1 MSADVDE
8 LANPREF
15 RQTGTTWRTM
25 LVMKNRTTN
34 PKSRLTPPRPA
45 SSDADDLPVTVSR
58 APLHDR
64 LLPLQSVMEF
74 AGLGKTM
81 IYRMMREGNFPAAYK
96 PGGHASRW
104 SERELID
111 WQAAMAAKRYQPQPP
126 RRP

>member
-1 MSADVDE
+1 
-8 LANPREF
+8 
-15 RQTGTTWRTM
+15 M
-25 LVMKNRTTN
+25 LGMTNRTTKS
-34 PKSRLTPPRPA
+34 KSRVTPPRPA
-45 SSDADDLPVTVSR
+45 SVDASDLPITAPR

-81 IYRMMREGNFPAAYK
+81 IYRMMRQGNFPAAYK

-104 SERELID
+104 SERELIE